1 MARKVRIEWA
11 GACYHVINRGNYRRD
26 LFARKGAAQSFQTC
40 LFEAAE
46 RFGWR
51 LHAFVVMRNHFH
63 LAVETAEPNLSDGM
77 QWLQGTWAV
86 RFNRLR
92 HEVGRPFQGRFKAL
106 HVEPGHALAQVAH
119 YIHLNPVRAKIVPL
133 VRLADYPWSSVA
145 LFGSRQRPAVL
156 VADTVLGESGG
167 LRDTPAGWRRY
178 VDYLG
183 VMAEEDAKLREER
196 FGRLSRGWAIGSAEF
211 KADLR
216 KEFAARAVGSGG
228 LELRGA
234 DGEAHREMRALLWE
248 DRLGQLAKRLKVALD
263 RLPARKSAEPKV
275 RLAAAMKAVSS
286 VSNVW
291 LAERLKMGRPASVSQ
306 YVRRFRLRG
315 GANAASFKAA
325 LAQVN
330 R

>member
-1 MARKVRIEWA
+1 M
-11 GACYHVINRGNYRRD
+11 
-26 LFARKGAAQSFQTC
+26 
-40 LFEAAE
+40 
-46 RFGWR
+46 
-51 LHAFVVMRNHFH
+51 
-63 LAVETAEPNLSDGM
+63 
-77 QWLQGTWAV
+77 
-86 RFNRLR
+86 
-92 HEVGRPFQGRFKAL
+92 
-106 HVEPGHALAQVAH
+106 AQVAH
-119 YIHLNPVRAKIVPL
+119 YIHLNPLRAKIVSV
-133 VRLADYPWSSVA
+133 VRLADYPSSSLA

-167 LRDTPAGWRRY
+167 LPDTPAGWRRY
-178 VDYLG
+178 ADYLG
-183 VMAEEDAKLREER
+183 VMGEEETKLREER

-216 KEFAARAVGSGG
+216 KEFTARAAGSGG

-234 DGEAHREMRALLWE
+234 DGEAHREIRALLWE

-291 LAERLKMGRPASVSQ
+291 LAEGLKMGRPASVSQ

-325 LAQVN
+325 VLRVDK
-330 R
+330 

>member
-1 MARKVRIEWA
+1 MARKLRLQYA
-11 GACYHVINRGNYRRD
+11 GAFYHVINRGNYRAD
-26 LFARKGAAQSFQTC
+26 VFASDGAKDAFLEC
-40 LFEAAE
+40 LGEACE
-46 RFGWR
+46 KTGWKV
-51 LHAFVVMRNHFH
+51 HGYVVMRNHYH
-63 LAVETAEPNLSDGM
+63 LALETPEPNLVEGM
-77 QWLQGTWAV
+77 QWLQSTYAN
-86 RFNRLR
+86 RFNRFR
-92 HEVGRPFQGRFKAL
+92 GERGHVFQGRYQAIV
-106 HVEPGHALAQVAH
+106 VEDGAHLGAVAH

-133 VRLADYPWSSVA
+133 VRLADYPSSSLA

-167 LRDTPAGWRRY
+167 LPDTPAGWRRY
-178 VDYLG
+178 ADYLR
-183 VMAEEDAKLREER
+183 MTAEEDTKLREER

-291 LAERLKMGRPASVSQ
+291 LAERLRMGRPASVSQ

-325 LAQVN
+325 LAQVS